1 MVVRTGLDV
10 RSVALAVLAMVAVV
24 ALLRWAEDFFV
35 PVVFALLL
43 AYTLRPL
50 VSMLERRIRLP
61 RWIGSLVVLGALI
74 GGLGTLASG
83 LRGDF
88 ASVLDELPDNARRI
102 RMAVQRAQDGGS
114 GSLQQVQKAAK
125 ELEKAAAAATGTPTA
140 ATPPPAASP
149 PHAQSLLVAT
159 SSKALLVGG
168 QLLVSILLAFF
179 LLSAGD
185 TFRRKLVRLVGPSL
199 AQKRITLEILY
210 DVDSQVQRYL
220 LVLALS
226 NTVLAVANWVLF
238 ASMGMQRAELWAA
251 VSGIVHVV
259 PYVGTAVTMALV
271 SVAAFVQF
279 DDLGK
284 AALLAGGVFVI
295 ATAVGMVLTTWMQGR
310 ASRMNAVTVFVGV
323 LFFGWL
329 WGAWGMLLAVPLL
342 AVIKSVCDHVEA
354 LAPIGDMLG
363 D

>member
-1 MVVRTGLDV
+1 
-10 RSVALAVLAMVAVV
+10 
-24 ALLRWAEDFFV
+24 
-35 PVVFALLL
+35 VVFALVI

-50 VSMLERRIRLP
+50 VTLLERRVRLP
-61 RWIGSLVVLGALI
+61 RWIGALAVLGAVI
-74 GGLGTLASG
+74 GALGTLTSG
-83 LRGDF
+83 LRDDF

-102 RMAVQRAQDGGS
+102 RMAVQRAQDGGG

-125 ELEKAAAAATGTPTA
+125 EIEKAAAAATGTPAAATA
-140 ATPPPAASP
+140 AVAPPAAQT
-149 PHAQSLLVAT
+149 QSLLVGA
-159 SSKALLVGG
+159 SSKALLVGS
-168 QLLVSILLAFF
+168 QILVSILLAFF
-179 LLSAGD
+179 LLAAGD
-185 TFRRKLVRLVGPSL
+185 TFRRKLLRLVGPSL

-210 DVDSQVQRYL
+210 DVDIQVQRYL
-220 LVLALS
+220 LVLVLTNAL
-226 NTVLAVANWVLF
+226 LAIANWVLF
-238 ASMGMQRAELWAA
+238 ASMGLQRAELWAA
-251 VSGIVHVV
+251 VSGIVHVI
-259 PYVGTAVTMALV
+259 PYVGTAVTMGLV
-271 SVAAFVQF
+271 AVAAFVQF

-284 AALLAGGVFVI
+284 AALIAGGVFVI

-310 ASRMNAVTVFVGV
+310 ASRMNAVSVFVGV